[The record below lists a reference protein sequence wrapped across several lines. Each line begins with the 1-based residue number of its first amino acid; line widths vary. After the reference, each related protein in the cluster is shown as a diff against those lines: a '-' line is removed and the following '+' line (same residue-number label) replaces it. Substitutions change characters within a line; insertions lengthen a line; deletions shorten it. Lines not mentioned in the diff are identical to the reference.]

1 MICFLTGNPFI
12 EDTLILNPANGFAD
26 EIRTALSCPC
36 AALYLCSDPDAAAW
50 TDECC
55 RAMRIGFEGA
65 GIPLTRW
72 SALDGRNA
80 PSAPQLVKNAGLIVL
95 GGGHV
100 PTQNAFFREIRLR
113 DLMRDHPGVILGI
126 SAGSMN
132 SAETVYAQPEL
143 PGEAL
148 SKDYQ
153 RFLPGLGLTKTM
165 LLPHY
170 QALKNETLDG
180 LRVYEDITYPDSA
193 DRAFYAIPD
202 GSYLLIR
209 DGEETIRGE
218 AYRIADGKM
227 EQIARAEEI
236 YALSS
241 ENMY

>member
-1 MICFLTGNPFI
+1 MICFLTGNPFVPN
-12 EDTLILNPANGFAD
+12 TLILNPANGFAD
-26 EIRTALSCPC
+26 GIGQALRDKR
-36 AALYLCSDPDAAAW
+36 AALYVCSDPFDPAW

-55 RAMRIGFEGA
+55 RAMGFGFENA
-65 GIPLTRW
+65 GLPLTAWR
-72 SALDGRNA
+72 ALDGRNA
-80 PSAPQLVKNAGLIVL
+80 AFAPQLVQSAGLIVL

-100 PTQNAFFREIRLR
+100 PTQNAFFQAIRLR
-113 DLMRDHPGVILGI
+113 ELLRDFPGVILGI

-143 PGEAL
+143 PGEAS
-148 SKDYQ
+148 SKDYR

-180 LRVYEDITYPDSA
+180 LRVFEDISYPDSM

-218 AYRIADGKM
+218 AYRIAEGKL
-227 EQIARAEEI
+227 EQIAKAEEI
-236 YALSS
+236 YAISS
-241 ENMY
+241 ENTY